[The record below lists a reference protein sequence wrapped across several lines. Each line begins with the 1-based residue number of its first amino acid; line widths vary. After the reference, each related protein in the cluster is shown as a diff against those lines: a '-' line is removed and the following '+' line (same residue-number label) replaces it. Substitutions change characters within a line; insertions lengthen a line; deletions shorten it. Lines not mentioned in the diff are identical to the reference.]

1 MAVSCDP
8 TDLATAAK
16 CYCYD
21 AVTRQRVIIRLL
33 AIIAGKAG
41 VSPSDLAE
49 EAACYCY
56 DPVTAKKVEI
66 ALLCVAAGGTLP

>member
-1 MAVSCDP
+1 MAISCDP

-21 AVTRQRVIIRLL
+21 AETRQKVIIRLL
-33 AIIAGKAG
+33 AIIANKAD

-56 DPVTAKKVEI
+56 DPVTAKKVMI
-66 ALLCVAAGGTLP
+66 SLLCVAAGGTLP